1 VFERFSDHARRVV
14 VLAQEEARA
23 LGHDYIGTE
32 HILLGLLHNSDA
44 TAGRV
49 LATLKVTPEAVRE
62 RVGEY
67 SPPDDKKPGGHV
79 PFSPRAKKTLEL
91 SLREALQLGHNYIG
105 SGHILLGLIREERG
119 TAAKVLSELGVEL
132 EAARNL
138 VGDPGEHA
146 ESQSPSPGVGPG
158 PLSVVAGRL
167 TAIEERLSAIEERLT
182 AIERRWSS

>member
-1 VFERFSDHARRVV
+1 VFERFSDHARRVI

-23 LGHDYIGTE
+23 LGHGYIGTE

-44 TAGRV
+44 TASRV

-62 RVGEY
+62 KVGEY
-67 SPPDDKKPGGHV
+67 SPPDDKMLGGHV

-119 TAAKVLSELGVEL
+119 TAAKVLTELGVEL

-138 VGDPGEHA
+138 VADPGEQA
-146 ESQSPSPGVGPG
+146 ESQAPATGFGTSPFSEV
-158 PLSVVAGRL
+158 SSRL
-167 TAIEERLSAIEERLT
+167 TVIEERLSAIEGRLI
-182 AIERRWSS
+182 AIERRRSS

>member
-1 VFERFSDHARRVV
+1 VFERFTDHARRVV
-14 VLAQEEARA
+14 VLAQEEARD
-23 LGHDYIGTE
+23 LGHGYIGTE
-32 HILLGLLHNSDA
+32 HLLLGLLHKSDA

-49 LATLKVTPEAVRE
+49 LAKLQVDPEAVRE
-62 RVGEY
+62 KVGEY
-67 SPPDDKKPGGHV
+67 SPRDDKMLSGHV

-138 VGDPGEHA
+138 VADPGEQA
-146 ESQSPSPGVGPG
+146 ESQAPAAGFGTSPVSEVSSR
-158 PLSVVAGRL
+158 LSVV
-167 TAIEERLSAIEERLT
+167 EERLSAIEERLT
-182 AIERRWSS
+182 EIERRRSS